1 MISSSN
7 IHPRSI
13 IFFSF
18 RNLRNY
24 FWNDS
29 PATSSISIEPIIAT
43 ESQELLPIEND
54 HGTTINIKQPQY
66 KNDLLLD
73 VNNMRLALAKAKLVG
88 RMKGGI
94 PTIRSATNMPEEHKR
109 GNRYIGRLMRED
121 VPVIRSAH
129 SESDKLSVIRS
140 ATNVPQHRQKAI
152 SHVSPLT
159 FLHSRMKLV

>member
-1 MISSSN
+1 M
-7 IHPRSI
+7 
-13 IFFSF
+13 
-18 RNLRNY
+18 RNY

-29 PATSSISIEPIIAT
+29 PAASSISIKPIIAT
-43 ESQELLPIEND
+43 ESQELLPIVND

-66 KNDLLLD
+66 KNDVILD

-88 RMKGGI
+88 RMKDGI
-94 PTIRSATNMPEEHKR
+94 PTIRSATNIPGKRPR
-109 GNRYIGRLMRED
+109 GNRYMGRLMRED

-129 SESDKLSVIRS
+129 SESDNLSVIRS

-159 FLHSRMKLV
+159 FLHSRMQLV

>member
-1 MISSSN
+1 M
-7 IHPRSI
+7 
-13 IFFSF
+13 
-18 RNLRNY
+18 RNY

-29 PATSSISIEPIIAT
+29 PAASSISIKPIIAT
-43 ESQELLPIEND
+43 ESQELLPIVND

-66 KNDLLLD
+66 KNDVLLD

-88 RMKGGI
+88 RMKDGI
-94 PTIRSATNMPEEHKR
+94 PTIRSATNMPAKHQR

-159 FLHSRMKLV
+159 FLHSRMELV